1 MVRSVL
7 ISQAFF
13 AFVRQKP
20 HWWIRF
26 FGVAADAFSRFYRS
40 DFSFRAVA
48 DKKESPL
55 DKRLSRGDFSSAAY
69 SVFPSRV
76 GELVVAFVVEGGDVF
91 ADNG

>member
-13 AFVRQKP
+13 AFVWQKF
-20 HWWIRF
+20 HRWIHF
-26 FGVAADAFSRFYRS
+26 FGVAADAFSRFHRS

-55 DKRLSRGDFSSAAY
+55 DKRLSRGDFSSATY